1 VELAEKLLNLRNRQ
15 DLLAVVE
22 ADLLRQYEALRA
34 RPGGAKAAQ
43 LCSAIVEVLDTMLQT
58 TLAAADTGDRD
69 ELLLLRAMTSD
80 RSEMMEGIRKK
91 YLTTEEDVTAE
102 DRALILDVTHGFER
116 IVWSLGRYG
125 EFLTRSAARS
135 GA

>member
-1 VELAEKLLNLRNRQ
+1 
-15 DLLAVVE
+15 
-22 ADLLRQYEALRA
+22 
-34 RPGGAKAAQ
+34 
-43 LCSAIVEVLDTMLQT
+43 
-58 TLAAADTGDRD
+58 
-69 ELLLLRAMTSD
+69 
-80 RSEMMEGIRKK
+80 MMEGIRKK